1 MTPALPPTS
10 CPEGSAPDATLQALP
25 GALRQ
30 QPAYPGVT
38 LTGVSF
44 HATEHL
50 PPDVPQATIV
60 VRAAVHFTLGGQA
73 HATPATIEALTT
85 LLTARSAAEIQPLT
99 ERPTPCTGR
108 LLRTLHEA
116 TLGDVIRHVAE
127 QCLTDHL
134 RRTQSRSR
142 ALGTLAA
149 LMLTGMLL
157 ALTTKLLGGTSFNA
171 LVLLL
176 TAVVPLSILIAV
188 TLHTTERSARVDA
201 HFALMPEA
209 PHLTPDPHCAGRFLI
224 GAPAL
229 LSEAAPPAVR
239 PVTAASADPR
249 ETVRAEGQQ
258 RSLTALRAAES
269 QVLALQAAH
278 PDDAALAERAGAL
291 LTQIRAATEQHQGEA
306 RAAAVDAQLAQL
318 EADVQTELNY
328 LRDR

>member
-99 ERPTPCTGR
+99 ERPTPPCTGR

-157 ALTTKLLGGTSFNA
+157 ALTTKLLGGTS
-171 LVLLL
+171 L
-176 TAVVPLSILIAV
+176 
-188 TLHTTERSARVDA
+188 
-201 HFALMPEA
+201 
-209 PHLTPDPHCAGRFLI
+209 
-224 GAPAL
+224 
-229 LSEAAPPAVR
+229 
-239 PVTAASADPR
+239 
-249 ETVRAEGQQ
+249 
-258 RSLTALRAAES
+258 S

-318 EADVQTELNY
+318 EADVQTELHY